1 MCGAGPRQPRRVGT
15 AKGIVYHKRS
25 AARRMP
31 KYGRK
36 KQKGKCCYER
46 TQNHGAAGHCGK
58 HHAFGCSR
66 ALCAV
71 WRNKAE
77 TFAQNFIKQWPR
89 CAGSAPKG
97 PLSIRTHGFSAEIY
111 AKKRFSYRRMKIAFS
126 LGLLQDPAVFMKRGS
141 YSSISRQYTL
151 PATSASSSRAAA
163 GARITSLFLRK
174 KAASSITLQPSVRP
188 MAAPSPRGS

>member
-1 MCGAGPRQPRRVGT
+1 MGT
-15 AKGIVYHKRS
+15 ANRIVYNKKS
-25 AARRMP
+25 TARRMP

-36 KQKGKCCYER
+36 KQKGKCCYEG
-46 TQNHGAAGHCGK
+46 TQNHGAAGHCEK
-58 HHAFGCSR
+58 HHAFGCSC

-77 TFAQNFIKQWPR
+77 TFAQNFIRQWPR

-97 PLSIRTHGFSAEIY
+97 AANRAGKGLLSIRTHGFSAEIY
-111 AKKRFSYRRMKIAFS
+111 AKKRFSYAGMKIAFS
-126 LGLLQDPAVFMKRGS
+126 LGLLQDPAFFMKRGS

>member
-1 MCGAGPRQPRRVGT
+1 
-15 AKGIVYHKRS
+15 
-25 AARRMP
+25 MP

-36 KQKGKCCYER
+36 KQQGKCCYEG

-58 HHAFGCSR
+58 HHAFGCSC

-77 TFAQNFIKQWPR
+77 AFAQNFIR
-89 CAGSAPKG
+89 RGKG
-97 PLSIRTHGFSAEIY
+97 PLSIRAHGFSAEIY

-126 LGLLQDPAVFMKRGS
+126 LGLLQDPEVFMKHGS

>member
-1 MCGAGPRQPRRVGT
+1 MGT

-25 AARRMP
+25 TARRMP

-36 KQKGKCCYER
+36 KQKGKCCYEG

-58 HHAFGCSR
+58 HHAFGCSC

-77 TFAQNFIKQWPR
+77 AFAQNFIR
-89 CAGSAPKG
+89 RGKG
-97 PLSIRTHGFSAEIY
+97 PLSIRAHGFSAEIY

-126 LGLLQDPAVFMKRGS
+126 LGLLQDPEVFMKHGS